1 MAKVCLDGE
10 FVDAD
15 SQYLNASNRSFRYGD
30 GLFESIRI
38 IDGKIFNLENHLK
51 RITSGLK
58 ILKIQMPLSLTLD
71 RLGEIINELIV
82 HNQVSEGASARLV
95 IYRAG
100 NGAFMPSTMSG
111 KYLIE
116 VNKIDHNYF
125 ELNENGLSV
134 DIYDDM
140 HKQLNPLSP
149 YKTCNSLLYILAS
162 VTARENG
169 LDDVLLLNETHNI
182 IEATSSNIFIVTNG
196 VLYTPTIEDGCVGGT
211 FRMHLINLAIENNI
225 KVYECVLTPQ
235 NLLAA
240 EEIFFTNSIKGI
252 QWVGS
257 YKTKRYYN
265 EITRK
270 LVGLVNQSVFKVEAQ
285 EEGLTKESNS
295 AQGYQGT

>member
-10 FVDAD
+10 FLDAD

-38 IDGKIFNLENHLK
+38 VEGKIFNLENHFK

-58 ILKIQMPLSLTLD
+58 ILKIQMPLSLTLE
-71 RLGEIINELIV
+71 RLEELILELV
-82 HNQVSEGASARLV
+82 KHNEIEGGACARLV
-95 IYRAG
+95 VYRGG
-100 NGAFMPSTMSG
+100 NGNFMPSSMSG

-116 VNKIDHNYF
+116 VNKIDDNF
-125 ELNENGLSV
+125 FRLNERGLSV

-140 HKQLNPLSP
+140 KKQLNPLSP
-149 YKTCNSLLYILAS
+149 YKTCNSLLYIVAS
-162 VTARENG
+162 VMARENG

-182 IEATSSNIFIVTNG
+182 IEATSSNVFIVTNG

-225 KVYECVLTPQ
+225 KVYECALTPQ

-257 YKTKRYYN
+257 YKTKRYYY
-265 EITRK
+265 ETAKK
-270 LVGLVNQSVFKVEAQ
+270 LVELVNKSVFKVE
-285 EEGLTKESNS
+285 EEGSDLIEDPNS
-295 AQGYQGT
+295 AQDYPET